1 MLEEEGKL
9 GFLLLMLMDM
19 SWLVAL
25 AILLKV

>member
-1 MLEEEGKL
+1 MFEEEGKL
-9 GFLLLMLMDM
+9 GFLLLMLMDK